1 METRRK
7 TWETKYICR
16 EMIRSVRSELED
28 IVVIVLD
35 EMLNGVVQG
44 NIEEYNQ
51 GVAIMMEIGEDEFDD
66 MDWSQKYDWMQDWKR
81 YWLGWRSVPA

>member
-44 NIEEYNQ
+44 NIEEYN
-51 GVAIMMEIGEDEFDD
+51 
-66 MDWSQKYDWMQDWKR
+66 
-81 YWLGWRSVPA
+81 